1 MNSMTGYGRSSVEVD
16 GRRLTIEVKSVNHR
30 FLDVAFRMPRSFSFL
45 EDDMRRQIGA
55 AISRGHVDV
64 FATYR
69 NGRSD
74 SRAVSVDAALAAA
87 YDKALTE
94 LCNLSDA
101 RDDRSLMELA
111 RLPDVLQV
119 TEAEEDQDAL
129 RALVAEA
136 LGEALN
142 GLTAMRER
150 EGRALAGDLK
160 ERLDRLEA
168 LTERIA
174 ERYPE
179 TVAAYE
185 ARLRERIEELIGAN
199 IDQQRLLTEV
209 ALMADR
215 SAVSEE
221 LVRLKSHAAQ
231 LREAISMPCGVGR
244 KLDFI
249 VQELNREVNTVSSK
263 SQDIPITQAVVEAK
277 AEIEKMREQVQNV
290 E

>member
-69 NGRSD
+69 NVRPD

-87 YDKALTE
+87 YDRALTE
-94 LCNLSDA
+94 LHNLSDA
-101 RDDRSLMELA
+101 RDDRSLMALA

-129 RALVAEA
+129 RALVAKA
-136 LGEALN
+136 LGEALD
-142 GLTAMRER
+142 GLTAMREK
-150 EGRALAGDLK
+150 EGCALADDLK
-160 ERLDRLEA
+160 GRLDRLEA

-185 ARLRERIEELIGAN
+185 TRLRERIEELIGTN
-199 IDQQRLLTEV
+199 VDRQRLLTEV

-221 LVRLKSHAAQ
+221 LVRLKSHVAQ
-231 LREAISMPCGVGR
+231 LRETISMPGGVGR

-263 SQDIPITQAVVEAK
+263 SQDIPITQVVVEAK
-277 AEIEKMREQVQNV
+277 AEIEKIREQVQNV